1 MWPQTLWVCWI
12 KSNHEGIGVTHLQ
25 EGYAGLQCKEVD
37 HCPKESHPTLFHVP
51 QAKAMWSHYGEGM
64 H

>member
-25 EGYAGLQCKEVD
+25 EGYAGLQCKEVY